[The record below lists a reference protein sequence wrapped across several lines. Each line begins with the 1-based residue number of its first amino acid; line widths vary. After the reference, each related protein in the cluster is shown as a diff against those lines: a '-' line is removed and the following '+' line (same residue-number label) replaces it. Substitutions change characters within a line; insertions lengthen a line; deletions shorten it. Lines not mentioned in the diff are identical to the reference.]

1 MFLIH
6 GIMGKINGET
16 LPAKETLF
24 SELNNEEV

>member
-16 LPAKETLF
+16 LPAKETF